1 MQTTVVNRF
10 ITLVRWYSS
19 GTGIAYGAAI
29 LAGLILTIADE
40 LQLAI
45 VMFAAVLLVALP
57 WKLSFQEHAR
67 VNLSSR
73 QNRLAKQL
81 AETHDRTTALKKQL
95 TETHDR
101 TTALK
106 KQLADIELEA
116 DTAAQR
122 TRADLLG
129 ALDYARSEW
138 GMLLRA
144 EREQFASQLR
154 EHSAPQ

>member
-1 MQTTVVNRF
+1 M
-10 ITLVRWYSS
+10 
-19 GTGIAYGAAI
+19 
-29 LAGLILTIADE
+29 
-40 LQLAI
+40 
-45 VMFAAVLLVALP
+45 
-57 WKLSFQEHAR
+57 
-67 VNLSSR
+67 NLSSR

-95 TETHDR
+95 TETHYR

-106 KQLADIELEA
+106 KQLSDIELEA
-116 DTAAQR
+116 DTTAQR

>member
-95 TETHDR
+95 
-101 TTALK
+101 
-106 KQLADIELEA
+106 ADIELEA